1 MILGNRLLQT
11 HIFFFFFGKLSSI
24 LLSRGTRALI
34 YAYMFVLHVEGNV
47 SGFIFLL

>member
-11 HIFFFFFGKLSSI
+11 HIFFFFGKLSSI
-24 LLSRGTRALI
+24 LLSRDTRALI